1 MTGYKFDFPRP
12 KEGCWVIGD
21 DLNVFV
27 CKKPNWLNKKMAKF
41 LLGWEWKDGDY
52 DTQLKKASE
61 K

>member
-27 CKKPNWLNKKMAKF
+27 CKKPNWLNKKI
-41 LLGWEWKDGDY
+41 
-52 DTQLKKASE
+52 KKARE